1 MGEAD
6 MGKLHTIGKTII
18 TVYANDHLPPHFH
31 ILHPD
36 FEALIVIET
45 FATYAGSL
53 KGTAGRDAMSWA
65 VENIQAVKTEW
76 NRVNPRWPIQ

>member
-1 MGEAD
+1 

-36 FEALIVIET
+36 FEALIAIET
-45 FATYAGSL
+45 LAIYAGTL
-53 KGTAGRDAMSWA
+53 KGSAGKDAMSWA
-65 VENIQAVKTEW
+65 VQNIEAIKMEW
-76 NRVNPRWPIQ
+76 NRVNPRWPIR